1 MSGSISNRIL
11 EVDVKTFEICR
22 REDWKEIRESDLLV
36 DKAKKSGCESMYVS
50 CLLAF
55 RLQSQWLRSSQ
66 AKMNRIV
73 VNASEE
79 MNSLGWIK

>member
-36 DKAKKSGCESMYVS
+36 DKAKNQAAKVCM
-50 CLLAF
+50 CLVCWLF
-55 RLQSQWLRSSQ
+55 SFNRNGLGRLKPR
-66 AKMNRIV
+66 
-73 VNASEE
+73 
-79 MNSLGWIK
+79 